1 MQEMCFVV
9 PAAYDGQAMQQF
21 LRRGCGLSWRMVVRL
36 KTVENGMTADGVRK
50 RTIDPVYAG
59 QCVRLRL
66 PEDQVRIEP
75 VDAPLQVV
83 YEDEYVLVVDKPP
96 YLAVHPSA
104 GKPEPTLANIVVHHY
119 AAEGLPL
126 SFRPVN
132 RLDRN
137 TSGLLLA
144 AKNPHIAHAL
154 VGQVKKEYTAVVLG
168 ALSGEG
174 VIDQPIRVK
183 EGCCITREVGEGGK
197 PSRTHWRAVAQNDRA
212 TLVRLVLETGRT
224 HQIRVHMAWLGY
236 PLAGDTMYGDDQTV
250 LARHGLH
257 CDRMT
262 LIHPMTGAACDW
274 HSPLPDD
281 MCAVVRDMHPLTAE
295 GAALLASLPPL
306 PPDLGRQDA

>member
-1 MQEMCFVV
+1 MVQELNFVV
-9 PAAYDGQAMQQF
+9 GAEYDGQPVQNF

-36 KTVENGMTADGVRK
+36 KNVENGITADGVWR

-59 QCVRLRL
+59 QTVRLRL
-66 PEDQVRIEP
+66 PEDHVRIEG
-75 VDAPLQVV
+75 VDAPLTVV
-83 YEDEYVLVVDKPP
+83 FEDEYLLVVDKPAR
-96 YLAVHPSA
+96 LAVHPSA

-119 AAEGLPL
+119 ESQGLPL

-144 AKNPHIAHAL
+144 AKNPHAAHAL
-154 VGQVKKEYTAVVLG
+154 TGQVKKEYTAIALG

-197 PSRTHWRAVAQNDRA
+197 PSLTRWRALAQSDAA
-212 TLVRLVLETGRT
+212 TLLRVVIETGRT
-224 HQIRVHMAWLGY
+224 HQIRVHMAWLGH

-250 LARHGLH
+250 MTRHGLH
-257 CDRMT
+257 CGYMAFC
-262 LIHPMTGAACDW
+262 HPITGETMELSSRLPEDMASVAIPMR
-274 HSPLPDD
+274 PLN
-281 MCAVVRDMHPLTAE
+281 AE
-295 GAALLASLPPL
+295 GEAVLRELQEEKSYI
-306 PPDLGRQDA
+306 